1 MIPVYTFTTVF
12 PSILW
17 GGGGE
22 VQGKG
27 CGLGINIL
35 DSGERFHPFPS
46 KTTNK
51 NKGSEK
57 KRPIFVKLNK
67 KVFVSLRSRCKQGR
81 GGGEGG
87 GGARIREKMRD

>member
-1 MIPVYTFTTVF
+1 MQC
-12 PSILW
+12 
-17 GGGGE
+17 
-22 VQGKG
+22 QGW
-27 CGLGINIL
+27 GLGINIL

-67 KVFVSLRSRCKQGR
+67 KVFVSLRSRRKQGM
-81 GGGEGG
+81 GGGREGEGG
-87 GGARIREKMRD
+87 GGARTREKMRD